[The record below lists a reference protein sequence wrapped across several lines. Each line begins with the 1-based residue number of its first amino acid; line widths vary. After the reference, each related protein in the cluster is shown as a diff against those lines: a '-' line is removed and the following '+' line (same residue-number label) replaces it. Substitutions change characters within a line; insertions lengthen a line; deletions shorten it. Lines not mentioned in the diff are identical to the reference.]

1 MGERHA
7 ALMNAATL
15 VERGMPDE
23 THLYYERARRR
34 VGTSLRRG
42 KYALDAL
49 LGIGAMGAVYSA
61 THRNGMRVAIKV
73 LHPELARVDD
83 LRSRF
88 LREGYIA
95 NMVHHPGLVRVL
107 DDDIDDDGST
117 FLVMELLDGL
127 TLSAEWVAS
136 GHVLPLA
143 RVAAI
148 VDALLDVL
156 DAIHAAGIVHRDV
169 KPDNVFL
176 VRGGPLKVLDLG
188 VARILIESRLTA
200 SGQIV
205 GTPEFIAPEQARGD
219 VRAITARADIYS
231 VGAMMFVLL
240 TAQPVHEARSPMEA
254 MIFGATRPARSLTQV
269 WPAAPPLL
277 VRVVDVALA
286 FEQERRWANA
296 TEMRAALASAMR
308 QIPSISPTRSSAPPA
323 QVATGTLLGSGPTSE
338 PEKPFPLARPGARKG

>member
-1 MGERHA
+1 MVHE
-7 ALMNAATL
+7 
-15 VERGMPDE
+15 V
-23 THLYYERARRR
+23 HLYERAQRRL
-34 VGTSLRRG
+34 GTSLRRG
-42 KYALDAL
+42 KYAIDAL
-49 LGIGAMGAVYSA
+49 LGIGAMGAVYAA

-73 LHPELARVDD
+73 LHPELARVDE

-95 NMVHHPGLVRVL
+95 NMVHHPGLVRVI

-117 FLVMELLDGL
+117 FLVMELLEGR

-136 GHVLPLA
+136 GQVLPLA
-143 RVAAI
+143 RVAEL

-205 GTPEFIAPEQARGD
+205 GTPEFMSPEQARGD
-219 VRAITARADIYS
+219 IRAITGRADIYS
-231 VGAMMFVLL
+231 VGAMMFSLL
-240 TAQPVHEARSPMEA
+240 TGRAVHEGRSPMEA
-254 MIFGATRPARSLTQV
+254 MIFGATRPARSLTTV
-269 WPAAPPLL
+269 WPAAPPAL
-277 VRVVDVALA
+277 VRVVDTAVA
-286 FEQERRWANA
+286 FEQERRWSTVA
-296 TEMRAALASAMR
+296 EMRAALANAIRLS
-308 QIPSISPTRSSAPPA
+308 PSVPPTRSSAPPA
-323 QVATGTLLGSGPTSE
+323 QGASGTLLGSGPTSDRE
-338 PEKPFPLARPGARKG
+338 VPLPLVRPGGRKA

>member
-1 MGERHA
+1 MA
-7 ALMNAATL
+7 
-15 VERGMPDE
+15 DE
-23 THLYYERARRR
+23 GQLYERAQRR

-42 KYALDAL
+42 KYTLDAL
-49 LGIGAMGAVYSA
+49 LGLGAMGAVYAA

-73 LHPELARVDD
+73 LHPELARVEE

-117 FLVMELLDGL
+117 FLVMELLEGR
-127 TLSAEWVAS
+127 TLSAEWVAN
-136 GHVLPLA
+136 GHVLPLV
-143 RVAAI
+143 RVAEI

-205 GTPEFIAPEQARGD
+205 GTPEFMAPEQARGD
-219 VRAITARADIYS
+219 VLAITGRADIYS
-231 VGAMMFVLL
+231 VGAVMFSLL
-240 TAQPVHEARSPMEA
+240 TGQAVHEGRSPMEA
-254 MIFGATRPARSLTQV
+254 MIFGATRPARSLTTA

-277 VRVVDVALA
+277 VHLVDTALA
-286 FEQERRWANA
+286 FEHERRWSTVA
-296 TEMRAALASAMR
+296 EMRAALASALR
-308 QIPSISPTRSSAPPA
+308 LVPQVAPTRSSAPPA
-323 QVATGTLLGSGPTSE
+323 QGTSGTLLGSGPTNDRE
-338 PEKPFPLARPGARKG
+338 VPVPRVRPGGRKG